1 MTAGRLANVPGGV
14 RGRLRSAKSSG
25 MTRGLWNIADQ
36 VVSSG
41 NNFLVQLVIAQF
53 ASSGEFG
60 AFAISF
66 AVFSVAIGLFRAGAT
81 SPVAMRFA
89 SAGDAEFRRGASAA
103 VGTTVIAGVLASLV
117 IVAGALVLPL
127 SRTIEHSLLA
137 LAVVLPG
144 LLVQDAWRQVLFA
157 RLRPAAATLL
167 DAAWG
172 LLQVAAVVALLLA
185 DQHSPVAYILG
196 WGGAAFAASFV
207 GVALSKHWPAP
218 RLAWK
223 WLREQWSLTRYLVPE
238 FVVLQGGNQFA
249 TILVAL
255 VLGEAAAGSMRGGNL
270 LTAPVAI
277 LGAGISSFA
286 VPEFARRKHQ
296 LTARQWYLGAAGLG
310 GVVLVAGVVWGSMFL
325 LLPDAFGETILRD
338 SWAGTQVVLLALIV
352 GQAGTS
358 MAGGPTTMLYAMG
371 RAKDTLRVHVV
382 LAALVV
388 VLPVTFAHL
397 WGLQGAAWA
406 IAVAFWAVVPFW
418 WISLR
423 KAIAAQVAERDPDG
437 DVAVPVA

>member
-1 MTAGRLANVPGGV
+1 MDDVPGGV
-14 RGRLRSAKSSG
+14 RGRLRNARASG

-36 VVSSG
+36 LVSSG

-60 AFAISF
+60 AFAIAF
-66 AVFSVAIGLFRAGAT
+66 AVFSVTIGLFRAAST
-81 SPVAMRFA
+81 APVAMRF
-89 SAGDAEFRRGASAA
+89 SAVGDAEFRRGASSA
-103 VGTTVIAGVLASLV
+103 VGMSLAAGVLASVVILV
-117 IVAGALVLPL
+117 GALVLPVGQVV
-127 SRTIEHSLLA
+127 EHSLIA

-144 LLVQDAWRQVLFA
+144 LVVQDAWRQVLFA
-157 RLRPAAATLL
+157 RLRPAAATVL

-172 LLQVAAVVALLLA
+172 LLQVAAVVVLLLS
-185 DQHSPVAYILG
+185 DQHSPVAYILA

-218 RLAWK
+218 RLAWT
-223 WLREQWSLTRYLVPE
+223 WIREQWSLTRYLVPE
-238 FVVLQGGNQFA
+238 FVVLQAGNQFA

-277 LGAGISSFA
+277 LGAGIGSFA

-296 LTARQWYLGAAGLG
+296 LTARQWYLGAGVLG
-310 GVVLVAGVVWGSMFL
+310 GIVLVAGVVWGGMFL
-325 LLPDAFGETILRD
+325 LLPDVFGETILRD
-338 SWAGTQVVLLALIV
+338 SWSGTQVVLLALIV
-352 GQAGTS
+352 GQAGTA

-371 RAKDTLRVHVV
+371 RAQDTLRVHLV

-388 VLPVTFAHL
+388 VLPVTFAVS

-418 WISLR
+418 WLSLR
-423 KAIAAQVAERDPDG
+423 KAIAAQVAERDTDG
-437 DVAVPVA
+437 DVAVPVS

>member
-1 MTAGRLANVPGGV
+1 MTAASLEDVPGGLK
-14 RGRLRSAKSSG
+14 GRLRSARSSG

-36 VVSSG
+36 VLSSG

-60 AFAISF
+60 AFAIAF
-66 AVFSVAIGLFRAGAT
+66 AVFSVATGLFRAAAT
-81 SPVAMRFA
+81 SPVAIRFA
-89 SAGDAEFRRGASAA
+89 AAGDEEFRRGASAA
-103 VGTTVIAGVLASLV
+103 VGTTLVAGVLASLV
-117 IVAGALVLPL
+117 IVAGALLLPL
-127 SRTIEHSLLA
+127 GRVIEHSLLA

-144 LLVQDAWRQVLFA
+144 LVVQDAWRQVLFA

-172 LLQVAAVVALLLA
+172 VLQVAAVLVLLLA
-185 DQHSPVAYILG
+185 DQHSPVAYVLG

-218 RLAWK
+218 RLAWS
-223 WLREQWSLTRYLVPE
+223 WLREQWSLTRYLIPE
-238 FVVLQGGNQFA
+238 FVVLQAGNQFA

-296 LTARQWYLGAAGLG
+296 LTARQWYLGAGVLG
-310 GVVLVAGVVWGSMFL
+310 GVVLVAGVAWGSMFL

-338 SWAGTQVVLLALIV
+338 SWAGTRVVLLAIVV
-352 GQAGTS
+352 GQAGTA

-371 RAKDTLRVHVV
+371 RAKDTLRVHLV

-388 VLPVTFAHL
+388 VLPVTFAL
-397 WGLQGAAWA
+397 QWGLAGAAWA
-406 IAVAFWAVVPFW
+406 IAVAFWVVVPFW
-418 WISLR
+418 WISLH
-423 KAIAAQVAERDPDG
+423 KAVTAQVAERDPDA
-437 DVAVPVA
+437 DAAVPVA